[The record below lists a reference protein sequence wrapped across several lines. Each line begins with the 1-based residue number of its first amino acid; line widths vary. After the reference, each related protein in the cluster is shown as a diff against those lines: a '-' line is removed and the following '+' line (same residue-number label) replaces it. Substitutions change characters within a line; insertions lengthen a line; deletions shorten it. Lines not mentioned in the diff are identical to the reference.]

1 MAATHSSSHAYKTP
15 DGSRVV
21 QLETLPPEQQRQYLS
36 LMEPLLAKAY
46 PQYVKQED
54 ITHRWFDSM
63 QHSRP
68 ATSEYE
74 MGITAVIKHN
84 EETDKDEVLGFTTTE
99 FLGKAAYHGY
109 SVGQYTDEVDEK
121 GGSLKHPLHAEEYAN
136 VMYASKK
143 GAFDNVKERQATGKI
158 INLDIQEGAS
168 YKPAHLDKMIPG
180 LAAGQVSLASDT
192 ATIPLKDS
200 VIPVYKG
207 DIPQGATPDEI
218 KKIVEDPFKVDLL
231 ITNLD
236 PSEKNK
242 SFGDIMGE
250 FKTDYLKLH
259 GSPVVDPNNPNAQFK
274 DPYGQIMDNYI
285 AKLPPELTVQQA
297 YAAAQPGAAQRLGLG
312 PGVDIHQNRERDG
325 VPDMQRLDQRQ
336 TFMKEHP
343 IKVWDGANLSSIIDR
358 LTDGK
363 VTPAMI
369 AEVIKANPDLGNNP
383 DLIHPGD
390 KLHLEN
396 LNVSDKGF
404 KLYQSIVQIQ
414 ESGLN
419 ASAQNLVYSH
429 VTSHLDNQTSKQHIA
444 HNDQQQHDQQKQAAE
459 AQAQDAFAFTA

>member
-1 MAATHSSSHAYKTP
+1 MAAASSSSHAYKTP
-15 DGSRVV
+15 DGSYVV
-21 QLETLPPEQQRQYLS
+21 QLESLPTEQQHQYLA

-46 PQYVKQED
+46 PQYIKQED

-63 QHSRP
+63 QQPRP

-84 EETDKDEVLGFTTTE
+84 EQTGQDEVLGFTTTE

-109 SVGQYTDEVDEK
+109 SVGQYNDEVDAEGK
-121 GGSLKHPLHAEEYAN
+121 SLKHPLHAEEYAN
-136 VMYASKK
+136 VMYASKN
-143 GAFDNVKERQATGKI
+143 GAFENVKARQAAGQT

-168 YKPAHLDKMIPG
+168 YKSAHLDKMIPG

-192 ATIPLKDS
+192 AIIPLKDS

-207 DIPQGATPDEI
+207 DIPQDATPAKVKEI
-218 KKIVEDPFKVDLL
+218 VDDPFKVDLL
-231 ITNLD
+231 ITNLE

-242 SFGDIMGE
+242 PFKDIMGE

-259 GSPVVDPNNPNAQFK
+259 GSPVVDPNNPNTQFK
-274 DPYGQIMDNYI
+274 DPYGKIMDDYI
-285 AKLPPELTVQQA
+285 AKLPPELTLQQA
-297 YAAAQPGAAQRLGLG
+297 YAAAQTGAAQRLGLG
-312 PGVDIHQNRERDG
+312 AHADIHQNRERDG
-325 VPDMQRLDQRQ
+325 TPNMQRLDQKQ
-336 TFMKEHP
+336 LFMKEHP

-369 AEVIKANPDLGNNP
+369 AEVMKASADLGKDPN
-383 DLIHPGD
+383 LIHPGD
-390 KLHLEN
+390 TLHLES
-396 LNVSDKGF
+396 LNVTDKGF
-404 KLYQSIVQIQ
+404 KLYQAIVQAQ

-419 ASAQNLVYSH
+419 ANAQNTVYSH
-429 VTSHLDNQTSKQHIA
+429 VTSHMDNQSSRQQMA
-444 HNDQQQHDQQKQAAE
+444 HDAHADQQRQAID
-459 AQAQDAFAFTA
+459 AQAQGAFAFTA

>member
-1 MAATHSSSHAYKTP
+1 MAVTNSSSHAYKTP
-15 DGSRVV
+15 DGSHVV
-21 QLETLPPEQQRQYLS
+21 QLESLPREKQQQYLT

-54 ITHRWFDSM
+54 ITHRWFDNM
-63 QHSRP
+63 QHPRP

-74 MGITAVIKHN
+74 MGITAVVKHN
-84 EETDKDEVLGFTTTE
+84 EKTGKDEVLGFTTTE

-136 VMYASKK
+136 VMYATKK
-143 GAFDNVKERQATGKI
+143 GAFDNVKERQAAGQI

-207 DIPQGATPDEI
+207 DIPQGATPDDV

-231 ITNLD
+231 ITNLN

-242 SFGDIMGE
+242 SFKDIMGE

-259 GSPVVDPNNPNAQFK
+259 GSPVVDPNNTNTQFK
-274 DPYGQIMDNYI
+274 DPYGQIMDAYI

-297 YAAAQPGAAQRLGLG
+297 YDAAQKGAAQRLGLA
-312 PGVDIHQNRERDG
+312 PNVDIHQNRERDG
-325 VPDMQRLDQRQ
+325 APDMQRLDQKQ
-336 TFMKEHP
+336 LFMKEHP
-343 IKVWDGANLSSIIDR
+343 IKVWDGANLSGIIDR

-363 VTPAMI
+363 VTQAMI
-369 AEVIKANPDLGNNP
+369 AEVMKANPDLGKSP

-390 KLHLEN
+390 TLHLES
-396 LNVSDKGF
+396 LNVTDKGF
-404 KLYQSIVQIQ
+404 KLYQAIVHTQ
-414 ESGLN
+414 EIGLN
-419 ASAQNLVYSH
+419 DRAQNTVYSH
-429 VTSHLDNQTSKQHIA
+429 LISHLDNQSSKQQVA
-444 HNDQQQHDQQKQAAE
+444 HNDQQQNDQQKQVAE
-459 AQAQDAFAFTA
+459 AQAQDAFVFTA

>member
-1 MAATHSSSHAYKTP
+1 MAATNSSPHSYKIP

-21 QLETLPPEQQRQYLS
+21 QLESLPPEQQHQYLT

-63 QHSRP
+63 QQP
-68 ATSEYE
+68 LPTTSEYE

-84 EETDKDEVLGFTTTE
+84 ETSGKDEVLGFTTTE

-143 GAFDNVKERQATGKI
+143 GAFDNIKERQAAGQI

-168 YKPAHLDKMIPG
+168 YKSAHLDKMIPG

-207 DIPQGATPDEI
+207 DIPQGATPEEV
-218 KKIVEDPFKVDLL
+218 KAIVEDPFKVDLL
-231 ITNLD
+231 ITNLE

-242 SFGDIMGE
+242 PFKDIMGE

-259 GSPVVDPNNPNAQFK
+259 GSPVVDPDNSNTQFK
-274 DPYGQIMDNYI
+274 DPYAQIMDNYI

-312 PGVDIHQNRERDG
+312 PNVDIHQNRERDG
-325 VPDMQRLDQRQ
+325 APDMQRLDQKQ
-336 TFMKEHP
+336 LFMKEHP
-343 IKVWDGANLSSIIDR
+343 IKVWDGANLSNIIVQ

-369 AEVIKANPDLGNNP
+369 AEVMKANPDLGNNP

-390 KLHLEN
+390 TLHLES
-396 LNVSDKGF
+396 LAVTDKGF
-404 KLYQSIVQIQ
+404 KLYQTIVHVQ

-419 ASAQNLVYSH
+419 ASAQNTLYSH
-429 VTSHLDNQTSKQHIA
+429 VTSHLDDQTNKQQIA
-444 HNDQQQHDQQKQAAE
+444 HNDQQQQAAE